1 MTQKLQEKKK
11 KKHLQ
16 KVQNIPR
23 QLVVKLQVLCLAQ
36 RSAEPVC
43 VCALP
48 SGLIS
53 CKQAE

>member
-1 MTQKLQEKKK
+1 MTQKLQEK

-16 KVQNIPR
+16 KVQNILR